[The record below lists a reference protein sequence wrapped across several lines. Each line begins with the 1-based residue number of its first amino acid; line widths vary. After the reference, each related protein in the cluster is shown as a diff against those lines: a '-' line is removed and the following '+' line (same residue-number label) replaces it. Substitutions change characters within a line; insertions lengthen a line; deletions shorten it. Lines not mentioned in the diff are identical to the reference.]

1 MADKLQIP
9 DSFNPLKK
17 VITSPRTAVTI
28 GLSQASSRTK
38 VKILQSQIDSKY
50 DYFGDASVK
59 GIGLGTPVYDQLV
72 IKRAIDTLPTNEQS
86 GDDFVKLDS
95 VIVTINQTRNI
106 VTTPIQGRNGTVK
119 EYISDG
125 DFEINI
131 KGLVVS
137 ISPQRAPREI
147 MENIANLFSLPNEI
161 VVVSDYIS
169 LFKIDYAVVQ
179 SYAFSQV
186 EGSLNQ
192 IQMDLR
198 LLSDSPIEL
207 KLGIDGNA

>member
-1 MADKLQIP
+1 MADKFQIP

-17 VITSPRTAVTI
+17 VITTPRTAVTI

-72 IKRAIDTLPTNEQS
+72 VKRAIDTLPTNEQS
-86 GDDFVKLDS
+86 GDDFVKFDS

-137 ISPQRAPREI
+137 TSPQRAPREI

-169 LFKIDYAVVQ
+169 LFKIDYAVVL